1 MAINIK
7 PYSDNLPI
15 RMISQKMLKFI
26 EDVHIPIRLSCI
38 SESGYPMIVS
48 LMYIY
53 MNDNFFCATQVTS
66 KLIKSLKINSK
77 CGFEIARDSPP
88 YLGVRGYG
96 EVTIIENLGEK
107 ILRMLLQRYFGGK
120 ESSQLHK
127 FLLSENHLKTE
138 VALAIHPI
146 RIFEWDYTNRMKDLT

>member
-1 MAINIK
+1 
-7 PYSDNLPI
+7 
-15 RMISQKMLKFI
+15 MIGQKMLKFI
-26 EDVHIPIRLSCI
+26 EDVHIPIRIACI

-48 LMYIY
+48 LMYVY
-53 MNDNFFCATQVTS
+53 MDEKFFCATQGTS
-66 KLIKSLKINSK
+66 KLIKSLKRNSK

-96 EVTIIENLGEK
+96 KVTIIENSGEK

-120 ESSQLHK
+120 EASQLHK

-138 VALAIHPI
+138 VAIVIDPI
-146 RIFEWDYTNRMKDLT
+146 RIYEWDYTNRMKDLT